1 MRIALLLIFLLNGVT
16 IRTLAQTGNQIWT
29 DELVK
34 VLAAF
39 PDHFSIIRGQV
50 VEEEADMKVY
60 ETAVQIKG
68 TLRSSI
74 KQYGAAEEGL
84 FSWENILYD
93 FEDFDTAAKQFKKLH
108 DDIKRQQILING
120 NRTHFTGTYLQ
131 PSEWIRSTTIQYELP
146 NLPGYEEVVLDATMQ
161 YLPGKWQI
169 SITIY
174 KRIPALVD

>member
-1 MRIALLLIFLLNGVT
+1 MRIAFFVIICLNGLNIQT
-16 IRTLAQTGNQIWT
+16 MAQTGSQIWT
-29 DELVK
+29 DELTK
-34 VLAAF
+34 VLTAF
-39 PDHFSIIRGQV
+39 PDHFSVIRGQV
-50 VEEEADMKVY
+50 VGEEGDMKVY

-74 KQYGAAEEGL
+74 RQYGAAEEGL

-93 FEDFDTAAKQFKKLH
+93 FEDFDTAVKQFKKLH
-108 DDIKRQQILING
+108 DDIRRQQIQING
-120 NRTHFTGTYLQ
+120 NRVHFTGSYLQ
-131 PSEWIRSTTIQYELP
+131 PSEWINSTTIQYELS

-169 SITIY
+169 GISIY